1 MKKKQ
6 KKAEKIYFPSKSV
19 KKLWEEK
26 IAKNRGALI
35 ENIPFKNPLITA
47 VSANII
53 IILIILLLQGFFPP
67 QVPLLYG
74 LPEGEVQLVS
84 SLSLTIPS
92 LISLFIIAINVFISY
107 LLKEDFFKRLLIITA
122 VGLTIFSATTTIKI
136 VLLMISF

>member
-6 KKAEKIYFPSKSV
+6 KKAEKIYFPSKRI

-26 IAKNRGALI
+26 IAKNRDALI
-35 ENIPFKNPLITA
+35 EDIPFKNPLIAA
-47 VSANII
+47 VSANIV

-74 LPEGEVQLVS
+74 LPEGEAQLVS

-92 LISLFIIAINVFISY
+92 LVSLLVIAINIFISY
-107 LLKEDFFKRLLIITA
+107 FLKEEFFKKVLIITA
-122 VGLTIFSATTTIKI
+122 VGLTIFSTTTTIKI
-136 VLLMISF
+136 VLLTISF

>member
-6 KKAEKIYFPSKSV
+6 KKAEKIYFPSKRV
-19 KKLWEEK
+19 KKLWDEK
-26 IAKNRGALI
+26 IAKNKDALI
-35 ENIPFKNPLITA
+35 ENIPFKNPLIIA
-47 VSANII
+47 VAANIL

-74 LPEGEVQLVS
+74 LPEGESQLVS

-92 LISLFIIAINVFISY
+92 LISLLVIVLNIFISY
-107 LLKEDFFKRLLIITA
+107 LLKEEFFKKVLIITA

-136 VLLMISF
+136 ALLMIGF

>member
-6 KKAEKIYFPSKSV
+6 KKTEKVYFPSKSV

-26 IAKNRGALI
+26 IAKNRGVLI

-47 VSANII
+47 VSVNII

-74 LPEGEVQLVS
+74 LPEGEAQLVS

-92 LISLFIIAINVFISY
+92 LISLLIIVINVFISY
-107 LLKEDFFKRLLIITA
+107 LLKEEFFKKVLILAA
-122 VGLTIFSATTTIKI
+122 VGLTVFSATTTIKI
-136 VLLMISF
+136 VMLMISF